1 MVVAVA
7 VDLSSHE
14 SLCILPPP
22 NKTDLSLV
30 FDQCIEVVYEVFEE
44 RKKATKKD
52 KKDKKDCI
60 IS

>member
-7 VDLSSHE
+7 VDLSSLE
-14 SLCILPPP
+14 SLCILPP